1 MDAESLLRVD
11 VEKTIVEIEGLKH
24 TIETGPT
31 ACPRDKWP
39 FYDDGVE
46 GGKPRAQ
53 KRCAM
58 TPPWLWNPMAMTVIR
73 SVELDCGITVTVSN
87 Q

>member
-53 KRCAM
+53 KKVCHDPTLALEPYGDDGHPFR
-58 TPPWLWNPMAMTVIR
+58 
-73 SVELDCGITVTVSN
+73 
-87 Q
+87 